1 MKFQKLNSV
10 PLVESSDGVNAL
22 GEKDGEIVRFPGGG
36 GGGGG
41 GFKFIGRKIFKP
53 DESNGSGAYPQF
65 YLSEL
70 VANQDISPYEN
81 HILALAM
88 KASSGDGGISFIYAL
103 NASWPET
110 YSTPMRFYGDSGMLA
125 SNAYWKWDSDNGYFE
140 LQDHGDMYTIGNT
153 YYVDV
158 YDTGIVLN

>member
-36 GGGGG
+36 GG
-41 GFKFIGRKIFKP
+41 FKFIGRRNF
-53 DESNGSGAYPQF
+53 EAYAEPTF
-65 YLSEL
+65 YLSEI
-70 VANQDISPYEN
+70 VANQDALPYEN

-88 KASSGDGGISFIYAL
+88 KSSCGDGGICFIYTL
-103 NASWPET
+103 NASSPET
-110 YSTPMRFYGDSGMLA
+110 YSTPMRFYGDGGNIADDARWMW
-125 SNAYWKWDSDNGYFE
+125 NSDEGYFE
-140 LQDHGDMYTIGNT
+140 LQDHSYMPDYGA

-158 YDTGIVLN
+158 YDTGIVLD